1 MEQQTE
7 ERRPVIRSA
16 LHKACAQ
23 WTPVVQKAAV
33 ATEKAPLDSI
43 ALPGLP
49 TSRDKLEVTESGI

>member
-7 ERRPVIRSA
+7 ERRPVMRSA

-33 ATEKAPLDSI
+33 AVEKAPLEN
-43 ALPGLP
+43 A
-49 TSRDKLEVTESGI
+49 TSRGPSTIYDKAGATETER